1 MEHRSHGAPYRI
13 RALTAADAPVA
24 VALIRAAFSR
34 QSVQTDP
41 PSSALRET
49 KRSVAT
55 HLARD
60 GGACAEIG
68 EEMLGLILWAQKEGG
83 LYLGRLA
90 VRPES
95 RREGL
100 ARALVAEAETEARRR
115 GLPRLHLSTRLVLAD
130 NRRLF
135 AACGFVEL
143 RFETHEGYAAPTSVV
158 MEKRLV

>member
-1 MEHRSHGAPYRI
+1 MEHRGDAGPCRI
-13 RALTAADAPVA
+13 RALTVADAPVA
-24 VALIRAAFSR
+24 AALIQAAFGR

-49 KRSVAT
+49 MRSVAT
-55 HLARD
+55 HLAID

-68 EEMLGLILWAQKEGG
+68 EEMLGLVLWAQKEGG

-90 VRPES
+90 VRPQS
-95 RREGL
+95 RRQGL
-100 ARALVAEAETEARRR
+100 GRALVAEAEAEARRR
-115 GLPRLHLSTRLVLAD
+115 RLPRLHLSTRLVLAD